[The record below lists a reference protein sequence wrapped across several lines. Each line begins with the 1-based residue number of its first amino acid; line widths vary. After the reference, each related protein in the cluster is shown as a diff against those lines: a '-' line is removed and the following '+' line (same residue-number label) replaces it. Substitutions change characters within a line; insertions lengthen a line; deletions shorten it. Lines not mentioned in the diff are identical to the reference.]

1 MGGLTRAGVSPL
13 NPKPVRHPGWVEAD
27 RHSLG
32 VRLMKLDFIDLGKL
46 SVSKTN
52 MRFSKKA
59 PDVSDILP
67 TMRRHGVIV
76 PVLVRQNGSP
86 ETFEIVAGARR
97 FHAASLL
104 ADERRAAGQEV
115 EAMPCAILE
124 TGDNADAIE
133 ASLVENSARLDPDE
147 VTRWECFTRLVRE
160 GRGVDDLSTTFGL
173 PELAVRRILA
183 LGNLLPRIRTAYA
196 RKELDA
202 TSIRHLTMA
211 SKSQQKAWLELFDD
225 ADSYCPTGHQLKQ
238 WLFGGQSIRVTHALF
253 DTADMKGIVSDLF
266 GEDSYFADAEAFWAA
281 QNAAIEARRAT
292 YLEEG
297 WADVVIVPPTE
308 RFNSWEHEK
317 APKRKGG
324 RVYIEVRGNGE
335 VTFHEGY
342 VTGKEARRIERGET
356 VSPTPKAP
364 RPEVTGPMQSYID
377 LHRHAA
383 LRAALIDHG
392 GLALRLMVA
401 HVLAGSSLW
410 SVHLEKQSTRNDVL
424 AESIENSRG
433 EADFDAARRKVLAL
447 LSLDPDEPSVTGAG
461 NGMGSKLPVIF
472 LRLMALD
479 EADLLSVIAVVM
491 GETLASGSTII
502 ETVGLHIGLD
512 MAAYWQADD
521 AFFECVRDREVLAC
535 MVGEVAGPTIAS
547 ANAGEK
553 NKVLKTI
560 IRNHLEGA
568 EGRDKVDGWV
578 PGWMAFPP
586 TAYTA
591 RGGVGTVEKAAQHL
605 RAFEQASQSGLE
617 RHAPDEDEPGEDM
630 MGDGTQDGDENPDT
644 APDRPAAPGGGA
656 AVAA

>member
-1 MGGLTRAGVSPL
+1 
-13 NPKPVRHPGWVEAD
+13 
-27 RHSLG
+27 
-32 VRLMKLDFIDLGKL
+32 MKLDFIDLGKL
-46 SVSKTN
+46 SVSNAN

-59 PDVSDILP
+59 PDVTDILP

-115 EAMPCAILE
+115 DPMPCAILE
-124 TGDNADAIE
+124 SGDNADAIE
-133 ASLVENSARLDPDE
+133 ASLIENSARLDPDE

-183 LGNLLPRIRTAYA
+183 LGNLLPRIREAYR
-196 RKELDA
+196 RKEVDA
-202 TSIRHLTMA
+202 TTVRHLTMA
-211 SKSQQKAWLELFDD
+211 SKNQQKAWLALFDD
-225 ADSYCPTGHQLKQ
+225 PDHYCPTGYQLKQ
-238 WLFGGQSIRVTHALF
+238 WLFGGQSIPVAHALF
-253 DTADMKGIVSDLF
+253 DTGDMKGIVSDLF
-266 GEDSYFADAEAFWAA
+266 GEDSYFADAEAFWAG
-281 QNAAIEARRAT
+281 QNAAIEMRRAA

-297 WADVVIVPPTE
+297 WSDVVIVPPADH
-308 RFNSWEHEK
+308 FNHWEHAK

-335 VTFHEGY
+335 VNFHEGY
-342 VTGKEARRIERGET
+342 VTRKEAQRIERGET
-356 VSPTPKAP
+356 VSATPKVQRA
-364 RPEVTGPMQSYID
+364 EITGPMQCYID

-401 HVLAGSSLW
+401 HVIAGSSLW
-410 SVHLEKQSTRNDVL
+410 TVNIEKQTTRNDAI

-433 EADFDAARRKVLAL
+433 EATFDAARRKVLAL
-447 LSLDPDEPSVTGAG
+447 LSLDPDEPTVTGAG
-461 NGMGSKLPVIF
+461 NGMGSALPVIF
-472 LRLMALD
+472 LRLMAMDD
-479 EADLLSVIAVVM
+479 EALLSIVAVVM

-512 MAAYWQADD
+512 MATYWQADD
-521 AFFECVRDREVLAC
+521 AFFELMRDREVLAC
-535 MVGEVAGPTIAS
+535 MVGEVAGATVAH

-553 NKVLKTI
+553 AKVLKTI
-560 IRNHLEGA
+560 IRDHLEGA
-568 EGRDKVDGWV
+568 DGREKRDGWV

-586 TAYTA
+586 SAYTT
-591 RGGVGTVEKAAQHL
+591 RGGVGTVDRMALHVS
-605 RAFEQASQSGLE
+605 AFESAME
-617 RHAPDEDEPGEDM
+617 PDHDEDAGEP
-630 MGDGTQDGDENPDT
+630 GDGTSDDDGGEGGSAEDGGVPQ
-644 APDRPAAPGGGA
+644 AA
-656 AVAA
+656 